1 MPLWAMLGQF
11 EPADI
16 KVWAG
21 VLGQDLLWMYVMV
34 SNVLLVNLLIAM
46 MGDTCARPHVPP
58 PLISDSLEARGR
70 TGHSAPRGA
79 AQVCAHQGEFRHGV
93 EVRAARLGHRVRC

>member
-11 EPADI
+11 EPAEI
-16 KVWAG
+16 KEWAG

-46 MGDTCARPHVPP
+46 MGDTYAR
-58 PLISDSLEARGR
+58 IKENADTEWK
-70 TGHSAPRGA
+70 
-79 AQVCAHQGEFRHGV
+79 
-93 EVRAARLGHRVRC
+93 VRIRVRVA